1 MVMKKLTK
9 TFAALVLLLCGFV
22 LAGCTEEETEILMG
36 PENTWCRM
44 PVTYTSDSDSSSIAD
59 LYVWCYYTATEVKGT
74 GAAGG
79 LKSGITLPAG
89 ITMVVIPQTDASS
102 VISGLV
108 NNTYIIKTF
117 EKDTATTGLDSTDT
131 SYSFK
136 GSKAAWT
143 ALYWG
148 KSDLRVSSNQT
159 KSAPPVL
166 QSSSSTELSWDSI
179 KSSFSWKKL
188 LANYLLNSLE

>member
-1 MVMKKLTK
+1 MRKLTK
-9 TFAALVLLLCGFV
+9 VAAALAVLLCGFV
-22 LAGCTEEETEILMG
+22 LGGCTEEETEILMG
-36 PENTWCRM
+36 PENTWCCM
-44 PVTYTSDSDSSSIAD
+44 PVTYTSDSDSSSHAD

-108 NNTYIIKTF
+108 SNAYIIKTF
-117 EKDTATTGLDSTDT
+117 EKDSATTGLDATDT

-148 KSDLRVSSNQT
+148 KSDLRISSNQT

-166 QSSSSTELSWDSI
+166 QTGVSSTELSWDGV
-179 KSSFSWKKL
+179 KESFSWKKL
-188 LANYLLNSLE
+188 LANYLLSSLE